1 MCGPQFCAMQI
12 TEDVR
17 PTPPNMASPR
27 RKRCKGVWKKRPAS
41 LPRRAP
47 SFTRKFEGCALRPAC
62 RIGRP
67 RPLRRNSKM
76 GVTEAEAGG
85 GPVDSK
91 GVLPNDP
98 ASFENEASRR
108 HDPGRPA
115 SLPFLGGRPSS
126 FWPPAPSRLR
136 PASRRF
142 HHLQLPVHLPPPRK
156 GVQPRPRRPQPRL
169 GRLRHLCA
177 GQHARQRRAN
187 GVQGGPYLRTVRRP
201 TRAFCS
207 SFIVGRQ

>member
-41 LPRRAP
+41 SPRKAP

-91 GVLPNDP
+91 RVLPNDP
-98 ASFENEASRR
+98 QHWRTKEAAGTTPAGLPRSHFLGVVPLASGRPPRQGSVQRRAASITCNCRSTSRR
-108 HDPGRPA
+108 PA
-115 SLPFLGGRPSS
+115 KAFSPVR
-126 FWPPAPSRLR
+126 AARSRALV
-136 PASRRF
+136 ASATSA
-142 HHLQLPVHLPPPRK
+142 Q
-156 GVQPRPRRPQPRL
+156 
-169 GRLRHLCA
+169 A
-177 GQHARQRRAN
+177 STRAN
-187 GVQGGPYLRTVRRP
+187 GVQVGPYLRTVRRP

-207 SFIVGRQ
+207 SFIVGRR